1 VKTRHA
7 RAAFYNMTN
16 RMATAVEMMPNAEY
30 HAANR

>member
-16 RMATAVEMMPNAEY
+16 RMATAVEMMPNA
-30 HAANR
+30 ANR